1 MGICD
6 VCNGK
11 KVSNKDFNNHM
22 RQVHG
27 IEPDEKE
34 RAKQEGR
41 SK

>member
-1 MGICD
+1 MTVCRVCD
-6 VCNGK
+6 NK
-11 KVSNKDFNNHM
+11 KIADKDFKNHM

-41 SK
+41 GK